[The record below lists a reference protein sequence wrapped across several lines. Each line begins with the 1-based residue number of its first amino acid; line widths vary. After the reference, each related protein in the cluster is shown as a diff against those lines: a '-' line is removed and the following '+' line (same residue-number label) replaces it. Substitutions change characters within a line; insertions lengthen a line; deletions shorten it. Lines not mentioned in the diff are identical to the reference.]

1 MIVKYFYRN
10 EWQLG
15 DCENTNCIFGAP
27 DSDMQVE
34 QNEKSIAAS
43 LEISDDEEG
52 MEEIE
57 DEGLSLLSHGY
68 TQNVQASPWR
78 AKRAGR

>member
-1 MIVKYFYRN
+1 MIVKHFYRN

-15 DCENTNCIFGAP
+15 GDWENTNHVFGAA

-43 LEISDDEEG
+43 LEISDNEEG
-52 MEEIE
+52 IEEIE
-57 DEGLSLLSHGY
+57 NEGLSLLLHGHR
-68 TQNVQASPWR
+68 QAF
-78 AKRAGR
+78 